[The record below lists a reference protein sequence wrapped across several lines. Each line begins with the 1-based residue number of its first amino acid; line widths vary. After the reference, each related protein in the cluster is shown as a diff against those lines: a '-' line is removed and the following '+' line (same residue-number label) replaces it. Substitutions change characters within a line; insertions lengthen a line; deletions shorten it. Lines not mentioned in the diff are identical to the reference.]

1 MLDLAV
7 VGAGPCGLAVGVA
20 AKRAHL
26 GCSLFDRGPVVASLM
41 RYPLYMTFFSSPEK
55 LEIGVPFV
63 TAGDKPTRRE
73 ALAYYRRVAEHF
85 ELDVRQYHEVIRVQ
99 RAATGAAGAGFELVA
114 RHPGM
119 PEPETVRC
127 GHVVYAT
134 GYFESANLLG
144 VPGEGLP
151 HVSHSF
157 VEPHPFWQQ
166 RVVVVGGGNSA
177 VEAALELT
185 RVGAQV
191 TIVHFLGEFDRG
203 VQPCGGDHA
212 LARGR
217 APRAGRGYRAHPGGF
232 RASADR
238 LPCGPNPVALD
249 WRRGRR
255 DERHSPPRSRDD
267 GDQCAGRLHRWCPGL
282 GVRRQQD
289 LHRERARA
297 RRSDLRPHQKQTP
310 QSCPWGVIACST
322 SCALEPDASET
333 KHSSFVALL
342 PRRR

>member
-41 RYPLYMTFFSSPEK
+41 RYPLYMTFFSSPDK
-55 LEIGVPFV
+55 LEIGVPFI

-85 ELDVRQYHEVIRVQ
+85 ELDVRQYHDVVRVQ
-99 RAATGAAGAGFELVA
+99 RAGAGAGFELVA

-119 PEPETVRC
+119 AEPETARC

-134 GYFESANLLG
+134 GYFESPNLLG
-144 VPGEGLP
+144 VPGEDLP
-151 HVSHSF
+151 HVSHYF

-185 RVGAQV
+185 RVGARV
-191 TIVHFLGEFDRG
+191 TIVHMLGEFDRG
-203 VQPCGGDHA
+203 VKPWVLPDIVNRVKEGRVAARWCSRVVEITPSHVRVRRDPDGDSA
-212 LARGR
+212 LIPADFVL
-217 APRAGRGYRAHPGGF
+217 ALTGYRADLTLLRSIGVAVDETSGVPRHDPATMETNVPGVYIAGVLASGFDANKIFIENGREHGGRICDHIKSKPPRVAPGG
-232 RASADR
+232 
-238 LPCGPNPVALD
+238 
-249 WRRGRR
+249 
-255 DERHSPPRSRDD
+255 
-267 GDQCAGRLHRWCPGL
+267 
-282 GVRRQQD
+282 
-289 LHRERARA
+289 
-297 RRSDLRPHQKQTP
+297 
-310 QSCPWGVIACST
+310 
-322 SCALEPDASET
+322 
-333 KHSSFVALL
+333 
-342 PRRR
+342 